1 MYVILCKELL
11 SMHPE
16 FMIPV
21 RGDSMRDAGIVTGD
35 IVRVVADVTL
45 NDGDIVLACID
56 GEYTLKSYC
65 EDEEGQHWL
74 VPQNDTYSPILL
86 DGKTNVRIY
95 GRVKEIVKTA
105 PRVAYRKCMEVIRK
119 MKKTK
124 ETANDERAITP
135 QQVSEAIAAVAP
147 MIVTGRQWYAVYRPL
162 VDLRKVD
169 KGDYEGFCQLVR
181 SIVPDHAHLPTAQ
194 EMQRMAVQ
202 SFDKPVPLWNERN
215 APVTGKRFKSYLS
228 IANKVKSYLSAA

>member
-74 VPQNDTYSPILL
+74 GPQKDTYSPILL

-124 ETANDERAITP
+124 ETKKRKKKMMKRAKK
-135 QQVSEAIAAVAP
+135 
-147 MIVTGRQWYAVYRPL
+147 R
-162 VDLRKVD
+162 
-169 KGDYEGFCQLVR
+169 
-181 SIVPDHAHLPTAQ
+181 
-194 EMQRMAVQ
+194 RM
-202 SFDKPVPLWNERN
+202 KKW
-215 APVTGKRFKSYLS
+215 K
-228 IANKVKSYLSAA
+228 